1 MKEQTLALN
10 DRVQVIGAWPRNAK
24 GKVAILIGGRSPIV
38 RVDFDRPHRIEEY
51 AYTYSWYKPEQI
63 QRLQQAEEASK
74 S

>member
-1 MKEQTLALN
+1 MEEQTLALN
-10 DRVQVIGAWPRNAK
+10 DRVQVIGDWPKGAK

-38 RVDFDRPHRIEEY
+38 RVDFDHPHRIEEC
-51 AYTYSWYKPEQI
+51 AYPYSWYKPEQI